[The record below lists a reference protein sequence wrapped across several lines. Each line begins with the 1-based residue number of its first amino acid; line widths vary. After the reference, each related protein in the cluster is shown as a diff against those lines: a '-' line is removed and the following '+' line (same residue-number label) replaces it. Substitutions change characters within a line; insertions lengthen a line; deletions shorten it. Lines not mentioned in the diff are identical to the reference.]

1 MMVHHRDPLYI
12 YIHSKRTR
20 LEIIGKREIHVRNL
34 DISRRRSAKKV
45 RNYFFPWLENASSA
59 GIPRRDQQDGGGIA
73 VADRLTAFCI
83 TMCLVYKI
91 TIPRLIRPLLSPLP
105 TPSLAHF
112 PTGRRFHGSK
122 ARIHAE
128 RERSSERRQLARVI
142 DRPVNEAKIFAW
154 REEIRAT
161 KRAQTRLR
169 RSVHNLDLCNRNPL
183 AASVDHHSDSSVHVV
198 PSKVGTRSRR
208 DHQGNRNGQE

>member
-1 MMVHHRDPLYI
+1 MESAKSTFEIWI
-12 YIHSKRTR
+12 YHGGEARRKCG
-20 LEIIGKREIHVRNL
+20 IISFLGSRMHPRQGFRGG
-34 DISRRRSAKKV
+34 ISRM
-45 RNYFFPWLENASSA
+45 
-59 GIPRRDQQDGGGIA
+59 GGGIA
-73 VADRLTAFCI
+73 VADRPTAFCI

-105 TPSLAHF
+105 TSSLAHF

-183 AASVDHHSDSSVHVV
+183 AASVDHHSDSSVHVA